1 MTTAADKE
9 PTEEDNL
16 GPADLLAA
24 DSASMCLWA
33 PRTGHAS

>member
-9 PTEEDNL
+9 PTEEDGV

-24 DSASMCLWA
+24 DRASMCLWVS
-33 PRTGHAS
+33 RTGHAS

>member
-1 MTTAADKE
+1 MTTAADTK
-9 PTEEDNL
+9 PTEEDDL
-16 GPADLLAA
+16 EPADLLAA

>member
-9 PTEEDNL
+9 PTEEDDL
-16 GPADLLAA
+16 EPADLLA